1 MAAHAVTG
9 LIQCIDRAQLRRNG
23 DAEEQEKV
31 FQYVRPA
38 LDFSCWTEDID
49 YKHYMAIDRAVKDED
64 IEALYNALVDALP
77 DTIKLWQDLGRP
89 SMREEWHRAKWEASD
104 VSKE

>member
-1 MAAHAVTG
+1 
-9 LIQCIDRAQLRRNG
+9 
-23 DAEEQEKV
+23 
-31 FQYVRPA
+31 
-38 LDFSCWTEDID
+38 
-49 YKHYMAIDRAVKDED
+49 MAIDRAVKDKD